1 MDSDRWGSARVV
13 ILEPRRPRTRP
24 HPLHAPNNF
33 TSYLLL
39 CTCAC
44 ACIFFFFL
52 SPRALRARKFSRRPP
67 SESSSVGFNAVEAT
81 HADPL
86 TRQLML
92 MLLAVETKAK
102 VSTPEEGGG
111 GAVNREWIK

>member
-1 MDSDRWGSARVV
+1 MGPQPASTDTAASLTFPTIS
-13 ILEPRRPRTRP
+13 
-24 HPLHAPNNF
+24 LHF
-33 TSYLLL
+33 SLS
-39 CTCAC
+39 
-44 ACIFFFFL
+44 FFFVF
-52 SPRALRARKFSRRPP
+52 PRRARKFSRRPP
-67 SESSSVGFNAVEAT
+67 SESSSIGFNATEAA

-111 GAVNREWIK
+111 GAVNRDWIR